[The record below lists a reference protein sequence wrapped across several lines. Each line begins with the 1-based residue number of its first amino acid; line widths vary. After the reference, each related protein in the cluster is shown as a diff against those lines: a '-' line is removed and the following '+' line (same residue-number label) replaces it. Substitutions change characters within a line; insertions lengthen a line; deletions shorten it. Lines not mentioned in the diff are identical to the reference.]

1 MRRKPILKND
11 KSPTSLR
18 QMYIIMKYEIYR
30 AWGSKKI
37 IVGIIISSFVSSLL
51 LIFLPLYFAYSEG
64 VSINILNWKI
74 YIGTEIIALNYLAV
88 LFPILFCVNALS
100 CEYENNSGSTIF
112 IQPLYRET
120 LFFGKL
126 LSSII
131 IISLLNL
138 LNYLFITICYIIFYF
153 SVEALIL
160 IFFSFL
166 ILTLASIAY
175 ISITFLI
182 NSIINRGHLTSLIF
196 FFGVFLLGLLVMPK
210 FDEYLLGPIY
220 SIPYNSFSS
229 LIVLDPG
236 EYYYAFLTGIH
247 PNMYPNTWISIIM
260 LTVFILGSIIAA
272 GIYENMKELK

>member
-1 MRRKPILKND
+1 MRRNQILEYD
-11 KSPTSLR
+11 TFPTSFR
-18 QMYIIMKYEIYR
+18 QIYIIIKYEIYR
-30 AWGSKKI
+30 AWKSNKI
-37 IVGIIISSFVSSLL
+37 IIGILISVFISSLL

-64 VSINILNWKI
+64 VNICAMNWEI
-74 YIGTEIIALNYLAV
+74 YVGTEIIALNYLSV
-88 LFPILFCVNALS
+88 LFPILFSVNALS
-100 CEYENNSGSTIF
+100 SEYENNSGLTIF

-131 IISLLNL
+131 LISLLNV
-138 LNYLFITICYIIFYF
+138 LNYLFIITCYIIFYL

-166 ILTLASIAY
+166 IHTLASIAY

-182 NSIINRGHLTSLIF
+182 NSVINRGHLTSLIY
-196 FFGVFLLGLLVMPK
+196 FFGVFLLGLIVLPK

-229 LIVLDPG
+229 LIVLDPS
-236 EYYYAFLTGIH
+236 EYYYSFLTGIH
-247 PNMYPNTWISIIM
+247 PNMYPIIWISIIM
-260 LTVFILGSIIAA
+260 LSVYILGSIIGA
-272 GIYENMKELK
+272 GIWENMKELK